1 MNSVDRQDLE
11 IKDELSLAFH
21 PLEKGIP
28 GYLLTNKYALKSVRK
43 LDLTETFI
51 R

>member
-1 MNSVDRQDLE
+1 MMNSIDQPE

-28 GYLLTNKYALKSVRK
+28 AYLLINKYALKTVRK
-43 LDLTETFI
+43 LDLTETLI